1 MPYGTHE
8 AFLSLGPL
16 MLGIEQAALGSA
28 GLEPTLQAIGALARQ
43 VSLLAISAIA
53 YAWLLQTW
61 RRSRAWLAL
70 LLATTLMCVLV
81 ALTLLNPVKLV
92 TVGQIDV
99 RDVIVS
105 FATLDLPLL
114 PSLVVTAVA
123 MAVRGSFGDVAAGA
137 GVTNIALTFLVARAL
152 RHAIDR
158 GTLTRGLRTYA
169 FLAIVQWPI
178 FVIPS
183 VMMIPG
189 RTLGQMLDDGSL
201 LSMLVLGIVTV
212 FFGWVC
218 DLIGRQ
224 ADKDQTIEENAISLR
239 HILDGSTQGVLI
251 HDGLTPIFAN
261 ETFARIYGYAS
272 ADAVIA
278 AGTIA
283 PLVVTQSGR
292 APSDEMLWLQ
302 ADPRGVPTFMGD
314 RQARRVDGS
323 TIWIDAEIRLT
334 MWRGRRAIQTTVVD
348 VTDAH
353 RAADLLQQR
362 REMLARHQDALL
374 ELLRL
379 RFDGSQTFSDIAQ
392 SALPLLNSGMGGSR
406 TSICMID
413 LAAGL
418 FDCLGYFEPA
428 KGFSPGEVV
437 LRSSDLIGIEGEMQ
451 AASTIL
457 IADVDDRSVEPSL
470 GNLLRQAGAQSGL
483 ITRVPVDS
491 RYACLLLF
499 YDSRPR
505 GWSLE
510 EQIFARATGNIV
522 GMAMLSHLRQRNFES
537 LDTVLDA
544 MIIFDR
550 DGLVTYANRAA
561 YDQIGLSPG
570 DLFDEHAL
578 QLLPSMPVPE
588 VGGASHDV
596 PWTRLDGSTTQV
608 RVLHSRIAD
617 GGSVASWR
625 DISIEL
631 ESEKENEALRMQL
644 TQAAKMEAIGRLAGG
659 MAHDFNNLL
668 GAIMGFAGF
677 LVDDL
682 DEGSEQHGYA
692 MRVLSVSER
701 ARQLVMQILA
711 FSRAEGAARAPVS
724 LGDWARE
731 GRDLLQGL
739 LPASTQ
745 LILHPSPREL
755 HVFGNATQ
763 LQQVLV
769 NLCVNANDSLPENGG
784 TIEIELAEVTPLVPS
799 PLAAS
804 ETDGGF
810 HPSRLESGQL
820 DPGRRYVRMR
830 VRDRGCGIRQ
840 DVLDQIFEPF
850 FTTKDRTRGTGLGLA
865 VVHGLL
871 QAHDGAYAVR
881 STPGS
886 GTVFDI
892 YLPLI
897 DVEPQ
902 LERPWSRTNAAPG
915 PAIAALLLDD
925 EEDLLDAMRIG
936 LKRLGFAVAATNSP
950 GQALAW
956 LREKPGAFQVL
967 ITDQVMPGMR
977 GTALIPLAK
986 EADPSVRVILTTG
999 YSDGATE
1006 RIAREAGADAFVL
1019 KPVPPETMART
1030 ARSLFAAVQ

>member
-1 MPYGTHE
+1 
-8 AFLSLGPL
+8 
-16 MLGIEQAALGSA
+16 MLGIDQASLGGT
-28 GLEPTLQAIGALARQ
+28 GLELTLQAIGALARQ
-43 VSLLAISAIA
+43 VSLLAISAVA

-61 RRSRAWLAL
+61 RRSGAWLAL
-70 LLATTLMCVLV
+70 LLATVLMSVLV
-81 ALTLLNPVKLV
+81 TLTLLNPVQLA
-92 TVGQIDV
+92 TVGQLDV

-123 MAVRGSFGDVAAGA
+123 MAVRGGFGDAAAGA
-137 GVTNIALTFLVARAL
+137 GVANIALTFLLARAL
-152 RHAIDR
+152 RYAIDR
-158 GTLTRGLRTYA
+158 GKLTRGPRIYLFIAVT
-169 FLAIVQWPI
+169 QWPV
-178 FVIPS
+178 FVVPS
-183 VMMIPG
+183 VLMIPG
-189 RTLGQMLDDGSL
+189 RTLSQMLGDGSL
-201 LSMLVLGIVTV
+201 LVMAVLGVVTIA
-212 FFGWVC
+212 FGWVS
-218 DLIGRQ
+218 DFIARQ
-224 ADKDQTIEENAISLR
+224 ADKDLTIEENAISLR

-251 HDGLTPIFAN
+251 HDGLKPIFAN

-272 ADAVIA
+272 AEAVIQ

-292 APSDEMLWLQ
+292 PPSDEMLWLQ
-302 ADPRGVPTFMGD
+302 TDPRGVPTFMGD
-314 RQARRVDGS
+314 RRARRVDGS

-334 MWRGRRAIQTTVVD
+334 MWRGSRAIQTTVVD

-362 REMLARHQDALL
+362 REMLAKHQDALL

-379 RFDGSQTFSDIAQ
+379 RFDGSQSFAAITEA
-392 SALPLLNSGMGGSR
+392 ALPLLHAGMGGSR
-406 TSICMID
+406 TSISLSD
-413 LAAGL
+413 HAAGL
-418 FDCLGYFEPA
+418 YECLGYYEPGA
-428 KGFSPGEVV
+428 GMSPGDLV
-437 LRSSDLIGIEGEMQ
+437 LRWSDLIGIEGEMQ

-457 IADVDDRSVEPSL
+457 IPDVDLSHVEPSL
-470 GNLLRQAGAQSGL
+470 ANLLHNADARSGL
-483 ITRVPVDS
+483 IVRVPIDA
-491 RYACLLLF
+491 RYACLILF
-499 YDSRPR
+499 YDAQPR
-505 GWSLE
+505 SWSLE

-537 LDTVLDA
+537 LDAVLDA
-544 MIIFDR
+544 ILIFDA

-570 DLFDEHAL
+570 DLFDEHAM
-578 QLLPSMPVPE
+578 QLLPEMPAPSAGE
-588 VGGASHDV
+588 TAHTV
-596 PWTRLDGSTTQV
+596 PWTRLDGSTTEV
-608 RVLHSRIAD
+608 RVLHRRLAD
-617 GGSVASWR
+617 GGSVATWR
-625 DISIEL
+625 DISVEL
-631 ESEKENEALRMQL
+631 ESEKEKETLRMQL

-711 FSRAEGAARAPVS
+711 FSRAEGAARMPVG
-724 LGDWARE
+724 LTEWARE
-731 GRDLLQGL
+731 GRDMLQGL

-745 LILHPSPREL
+745 LIVHPSSREL
-755 HVFGNATQ
+755 HVYGNATQ

-784 TIEIELAEVTPLVPS
+784 TIEIELAEITPVGSS
-799 PLAAS
+799 PLAVS
-804 ETDGGF
+804 ETDGSF
-810 HPSRLESGQL
+810 HTARLESGQL
-820 DPGRRYVRMR
+820 TIGQRYARLR

-871 QAHDGAYAVR
+871 LAHDGAYAVR
-881 STPGS
+881 STPGD
-886 GTVFDI
+886 GTVFDV
-892 YLPLI
+892 YLPAV
-897 DVEPQ
+897 DAP
-902 LERPWSRTNAAPG
+902 AAVATLGTRVAGTPG

-986 EADPSVRVILTTG
+986 AADPAVRVILTTG

-1030 ARSLFAAVQ
+1030 ARSLFAA